1 MSLEEEFD
9 VDMQGILE
17 KEHHLPKSQR
27 FHSTRFAGM
36 LARYGGVETA
46 RRLLKQHDFPVG
58 TFSYPR
64 AIGKLDLVMEY
75 YVVMPKYSS
84 LFSPEQI
91 CIADFRL
98 KKGD

>member
-9 VDMQGILE
+9 ADMRGILE
-17 KEHHLPKSQR
+17 KEHLLPISQR

-46 RRLLKQHDFPVG
+46 RRLLKQHNFPVG
-58 TFSYPR
+58 TFGYPR
-64 AIGKLDLVMEY
+64 KIGRLDLVMEY
-75 YVVMPKYSS
+75 YVVMPKYST

-98 KKGD
+98 EKED